1 MNGRRPQNR
10 RHRRRHASHR
20 RGFTLIEVMVS
31 VSILAVGLLGV
42 MQMQVLASAQNGVAR
57 RTTQAAALLR
67 DFQESA
73 RSIPWD
79 DPRFVPGGA
88 CRSLDDLEAFDEDTI
103 GNRATPNQQLQYTAL
118 DPSDPNAASVGSN
131 TGALGPL
138 PGARAYQGLAAWAFM
153 RPDEGGAGLGS
164 RGYQLAWNV
173 TPVDTNGDAI
183 CEARLI
189 QFTVRFQV
197 GQSENWRSYV
207 GQVMQYDP
215 EVILPGGMFDAAR
228 MEAW

>member
-10 RHRRRHASHR
+10 RRHRPRAARR
-20 RGFTLIEVMVS
+20 RGFTLIEAMVS
-31 VSILAVGLLGV
+31 MSILAVGLLGV
-42 MQMQVLASAQNGVAR
+42 LQMQVLASAQNGIAR

-79 DPRFVPGGA
+79 DPRFAPGGGCSTLA
-88 CRSLDDLEAFDEDTI
+88 SLEAFDEDTV
-103 GNRATPNQQLQYTAL
+103 GNEVVPNALFQFTAL
-118 DPSDPNAASVGSN
+118 HPSDPHAGSVGAR
-131 TGALGPL
+131 TGALGVMDD
-138 PGARAYQGLAAWAFM
+138 ARPYRGLAAQAFM
-153 RPDEGGAGLGS
+153 PVSEGGAGLGS

-173 TPVDTNGDAI
+173 VPVDTNGDGT
-183 CEARLI
+183 CEARII
-189 QFTVRFQV
+189 QFAVRFQV
-197 GQSENWRSYV
+197 GQSDNWRSYV

-215 EVILPGGMFDAAR
+215 QVILPGGMFDAAR